1 MAKRLRWGV
10 IGAGGIADR
19 RTIPEG
25 ILKARNAELVAVMD
39 QDATVSESLGRKY
52 GVPAFRSV
60 DDLVGSAEVQAVYI
74 ATPNF
79 LHVPQAVAAMRM
91 GKHVLC
97 EKPLAVSIPEIET
110 MIFEARKAE
119 VKLASGYMMRFHAAH
134 QRLAAMVGQG
144 ALGQLTLGR
153 AQLTCWYP
161 PMKGAW
167 RQVKKLGGGGAFM
180 DMGSHCVDLLESFF
194 GKTKRV
200 HASMRTLVH
209 GYEVEDTSLVT
220 LEFESGAMA
229 MVDNQFN
236 VPDIAVR
243 NRLELYGSKGSALC
257 EGTIG
262 QSAEGEATLFLEN
275 NAGGYAAEQKRGN
288 GGGVPLQY
296 APINTYQAQI
306 EDLSSAVLDHRQP
319 LISAEEALW
328 NLRVCLAAYQA
339 AKTGKTVQVKGSGS
353 PPSPAPPA
361 QTGNHSPA
369 SQT

>member
-1 MAKRLRWGV
+1 MAKKLRWGV

-39 QDATVSESLGRKY
+39 QDAGLAKTLGNKY
-52 GVPAFRSV
+52 GVSAFSSV
-60 DDLVGSAEVQAVYI
+60 DDLVSHPEVQAVYI

-79 LHVPQAVAAMRM
+79 LHLEQAVAAMRQ

-97 EKPLAVSIPEIET
+97 EKPLAITVREIET
-110 MIFEARKAE
+110 MIREAKKAQ
-119 VKLASGYMMRFHAAH
+119 VKLACGYMMRFHAAH
-134 QRLAAMVGQG
+134 QQLATMVRQG

-167 RQVKKLGGGGAFM
+167 RQTKKLGGGGAFM

-200 HASMRTLVH
+200 HASMKTLVH

-220 LEFESGAMA
+220 LEFESGSMA
-229 MVDNQFN
+229 VVDNQFN
-236 VPDIAVR
+236 VPDIAAR
-243 NRLELYGSKGSALC
+243 NCLELYGSLGSALC

-262 QSAEGEATLFLEN
+262 QSAGGDVRLFLEN
-275 NAGGYAAEQKRGN
+275 KKTGGYAAKQKRSES
-288 GGGVPLQY
+288 GGTLLKYRPV
-296 APINTYQAQI
+296 NTYQAQI
-306 EDLSSAVLDHRQP
+306 EDLSSAVLDHREP
-319 LISAEEALW
+319 MIGAEEALW

-339 AKTGKTVQVKGSGS
+339 AKTGKTVQLPKTSTS
-353 PPSPAPPA
+353 RLPSPAR
-361 QTGNHSPA
+361 
-369 SQT
+369 